1 MLGRE
6 GEQPE
11 AIVLSLSEIIE
22 DARLNWVLQVGT
34 KLDGGEEVLFLLP
47 LAVWQER
54 AAEPVKAWLPEHD
67 ASGVDRCLAS
77 AERRWRF
84 AKSDLDEAGRYRM
97 RMILLASRM
106 GKSRRDVGETLGLST
121 GRVQQLNDDPPAE
134 LVAEVDRFIRDAMQI
149 AAVLETRP
157 SSRDEVPSR
166 HGLGSDRVDEVL
178 TDMLAV
184 GMLVETPEGLKVTD
198 IGQTVSA
205 AGSKRSLSSRTAR
218 KAHSGNGQAAN
229 AHP

>member
-1 MLGRE
+1 
-6 GEQPE
+6 
-11 AIVLSLSEIIE
+11 
-22 DARLNWVLQVGT
+22 
-34 KLDGGEEVLFLLP
+34 
-47 LAVWQER
+47 
-54 AAEPVKAWLPEHD
+54 
-67 ASGVDRCLAS
+67 
-77 AERRWRF
+77 
-84 AKSDLDEAGRYRM
+84 
-97 RMILLASRM
+97 M

-166 HGLGSDRVDEVL
+166 HGLGSDRVDEVVM
-178 TDMLAV
+178 DMLAL

-198 IGQTVSA
+198 IGQIVSA

-218 KAHSGNGQAAN
+218 KAHSGDGQAAN
-229 AHP
+229 AHHDRLPAVGPGVGAVALIYEQHWVLASLVFVLGTTMSLIAWDVRRAGGLAAWAGELILAAGDWDEFVDQRKARRDARRTQHLRERGKRRQIRQSRRRVSQ

>member
-1 MLGRE
+1 
-6 GEQPE
+6 
-11 AIVLSLSEIIE
+11 
-22 DARLNWVLQVGT
+22 
-34 KLDGGEEVLFLLP
+34 
-47 LAVWQER
+47 
-54 AAEPVKAWLPEHD
+54 
-67 ASGVDRCLAS
+67 
-77 AERRWRF
+77 
-84 AKSDLDEAGRYRM
+84 
-97 RMILLASRM
+97 
-106 GKSRRDVGETLGLST
+106 
-121 GRVQQLNDDPPAE
+121 
-134 LVAEVDRFIRDAMQI
+134 MQI